1 MTGVQTCALPIF
13 YAHLPGVPGFGVH
26 SNLDKIGLG
35 ATAVVAATFAAQG
48 IAKVVQQ
55 RVARS
60 DAADQSNKEGGSSS

>member
-1 MTGVQTCALPIF
+1 MTPF

-26 SNLDKIGLG
+26 SNIDAIGLG
-35 ATAVVAATFAAQG
+35 ATAAVATAFTAQG

-60 DAADQSNKEGGSSS
+60 DAADASNDEGGSPS